1 MATETL
7 SFSTPSTFPS
17 TASGDYNKGGYG
29 NNNAT
34 WYYSSGWYRLIF
46 LRQFTP
52 TKALSS
58 LTVTLDAGKVSSQR
72 YGAGYNR
79 LNHFRCAIYPA
90 TTAFDPW
97 PSADSS
103 SSGKKID
110 TWTYGGSDAT
120 SGDISFST
128 DSAGNAFAAG
138 TKYYLY
144 VWYYKE
150 QSTYYA
156 SSGNITV
163 TGTGTVK
170 TYTVSYNAN
179 GGSGAPDSQTKTY
192 GTALTLSSTK
202 PTRTGYTFQHWN
214 TKSDGSGTSY
224 NSGASYTAN
233 AAATLYAIWQINTYA
248 VSYNANGG
256 SGAPGSQTKTY
267 GVALTLSTVKPTR
280 SNGTGSNRT
289 VTYDG
294 NSGTPA
300 RASDT
305 VTPVRSY
312 SFSKW
317 NTQSGGGGT
326 DYSPGGSYTA
336 NAAATLYAQ
345 WSASDNN
352 PTVTLPTATRTGYHL
367 LGWATSSGATSAQ
380 YTAGSSYAVSATTT
394 LYAVW
399 AINTYAVSYNANGG
413 SGAPAAQT
421 KTHGVTLT
429 LSSTV
434 PTRTGYS
441 FQGWA
446 TSSAGSA
453 AYQPGGSYTANAA
466 VTLYAVWKKLTYAID
481 YNANGGTGAPASQT
495 KTYGETLKL
504 STATPS
510 RATVDGDTYTVTFN
524 ANGGSCA
531 TASATAQKRTTYAFQ
546 GWNTKSDGSGTSYA
560 AGANYTAN
568 AAATLYAKW
577 KATTATD
584 PVTLPTATRSGYKF
598 LGWAKTAGATAAQFT
613 AGDSF
618 TTTGNTTLY
627 AVWQAQ
633 GLAHVGGGS
642 NFGDCMITIAD
653 GSRLRTYQ
661 AYEADG
667 SSWKPCV

>member
-17 TASGDYNKGGYG
+17 TASGEYNKGGYG

-103 SSGKKID
+103 GSGKEID
-110 TWTYGGSDAT
+110 TWTYGGSAAT

-224 NSGASYTAN
+224 
-233 AAATLYAIWQINTYA
+233 
-248 VSYNANGG
+248 
-256 SGAPGSQTKTY
+256 
-267 GVALTLSTVKPTR
+267 
-280 SNGTGSNRT
+280 
-289 VTYDG
+289 
-294 NSGTPA
+294 
-300 RASDT
+300 
-305 VTPVRSY
+305 
-312 SFSKW
+312 
-317 NTQSGGGGT
+317 
-326 DYSPGGSYTA
+326 
-336 NAAATLYAQ
+336 
-345 WSASDNN
+345 
-352 PTVTLPTATRTGYHL
+352 
-367 LGWATSSGATSAQ
+367 
-380 YTAGSSYAVSATTT
+380 
-394 LYAVW
+394 
-399 AINTYAVSYNANGG
+399 
-413 SGAPAAQT
+413 
-421 KTHGVTLT
+421 
-429 LSSTV
+429 
-434 PTRTGYS
+434 
-441 FQGWA
+441 
-446 TSSAGSA
+446 
-453 AYQPGGSYTANAA
+453 
-466 VTLYAVWKKLTYAID
+466 
-481 YNANGGTGAPASQT
+481 
-495 KTYGETLKL
+495 
-504 STATPS
+504 
-510 RATVDGDTYTVTFN
+510 
-524 ANGGSCA
+524 
-531 TASATAQKRTTYAFQ
+531 
-546 GWNTKSDGSGTSYA
+546 A

-598 LGWAKTAGATAAQFT
+598 LGWAKTAGATAAQYT
-613 AGDSF
+613 AGDSYAA
-618 TTTGNTTLY
+618 TGNVTLY

-633 GLAHVGGGS
+633 GLAEIAEGS
-642 NFGDCMITIAD
+642 NFGEYQIYIAN
-653 GSRLRTYQ
+653 GSGWDPYQ
-661 AYEADG
+661 AYAANG
-667 SSWKPCV
+667 SGWDPYV